1 MVGTFFVFDQDVP
14 PIFCKRKWEV
24 FSLIIRHLVSV
35 AEKFILEYLILF
47 YVQQGCLLPSF

>member
-14 PIFCKRKWEV
+14 PTFCKRKWEV